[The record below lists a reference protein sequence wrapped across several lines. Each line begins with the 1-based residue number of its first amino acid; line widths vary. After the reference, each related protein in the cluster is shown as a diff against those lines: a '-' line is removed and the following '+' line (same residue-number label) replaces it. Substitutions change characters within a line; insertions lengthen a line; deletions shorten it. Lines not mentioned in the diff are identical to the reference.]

1 MADDKIRLIRAR
13 NAQRGSFKRQGLSR
27 KLRLEDTWR
36 RPRGIQS
43 KQRKDYR
50 AKGRHPQSGFGSP
63 KAVRYFHPSGFE
75 EVMVCNVADLEGINA
90 ETQAVRISAKVGGNK
105 RAAIQAKAES
115 LKIKVLN
122 VRVPKAKVEKTEK
135 TEKAAEKKEE
145 VTDDE

>member
-135 TEKAAEKKEE
+135 AAEKKEE

>member
-1 MADDKIRLIRAR
+1 
-13 NAQRGSFKRQGLSR
+13 
-27 KLRLEDTWR
+27 
-36 RPRGIQS
+36 
-43 KQRKDYR
+43 
-50 AKGRHPQSGFGSP
+50 
-63 KAVRYFHPSGFE
+63 
-75 EVMVCNVADLEGINA
+75 MVCNVADLEGINA

-122 VRVPKAKVEKTEK
+122 VRVPKAKVEKAEK

>member
-90 ETQAVRISAKVGGNK
+90 QTQAVRISAKVGGNK

-135 TEKAAEKKEE
+135 AAEKKEE

>member
-75 EVMVCNVADLEGINA
+75 EV
-90 ETQAVRISAKVGGNK
+90 ISRDAPQTRKSGRN
-105 RAAIQAKAES
+105 Q
-115 LKIKVLN
+115 
-122 VRVPKAKVEKTEK
+122 
-135 TEKAAEKKEE
+135 AEKRNKKNQR
-145 VTDDE
+145 TPSYI

>member
-122 VRVPKAKVEKTEK
+122 VRVPKAKVEKA
-135 TEKAAEKKEE
+135 EKAAEKKEE

>member
-27 KLRLEDTWR
+27 KNRLEDTWR

-43 KQRKDYR
+43 KQRKQYR

-63 KAVRYFHPSGFE
+63 KSVRYFHPSGFE
-75 EVMVCNVADLEGINA
+75 EVMVCNVADLEAVNA
-90 ETQAVRISAKVGGNK
+90 ETQAIRIAASVGGNK
-105 RAAIQAKAES
+105 RAVIQAKAEALS
-115 LKIKVLN
+115 IKVLN
-122 VRVPKAKVEKTEK
+122 VRVAKVKKVAE
-135 TEKAAEKKEE
+135 APEKKEEE